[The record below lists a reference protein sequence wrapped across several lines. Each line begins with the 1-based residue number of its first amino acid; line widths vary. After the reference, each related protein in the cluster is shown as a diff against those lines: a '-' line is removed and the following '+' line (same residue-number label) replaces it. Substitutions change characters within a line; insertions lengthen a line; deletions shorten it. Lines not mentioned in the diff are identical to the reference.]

1 LKLLFKGEKLMT
13 ATTMK
18 IDEVGASSD
27 NLEHWH
33 DIEWVKCHKN
43 VKRLQA
49 RIVKATAEGRW
60 GKVKNL
66 QRILTHSFSA
76 KAIAVK
82 RVTENRGK
90 KTAGVDGET
99 WNTPESKAKAID
111 SLKRR
116 GYKSSPLRRVEIPK
130 KDGKKRKLGIPTM
143 KDRAM
148 QALYLLALE
157 PVAETTGD
165 LNSYGFR
172 PERATA
178 DARDQGFLT
187 LAKEDRPQWI
197 LEADIKG
204 CFDNISHEWLLEN
217 IPLDRKVLGEWL
229 KAGVIYNGEFTQTET
244 GTPQGGIISPTLA
257 NLALDGLEKV
267 INQNF
272 KRQRYWADGK
282 RKSKN
287 PRVNFIR
294 YADDFIIT
302 GNSKELLENEVKP
315 LVESFLKE
323 RGLELSPEK
332 TKVTHIDEGFNF
344 LGWNFR
350 KYDSKLLIKPSKN
363 SIKNVLGKVKG
374 ILNSNKNAKTENVIN
389 LLNPVITGWANYHK
403 GTVAKETFSY
413 VDHQIWIK
421 TWQWAVRRHP
431 NKGKIW
437 IKEKYFKSV
446 GNQNWVFSGENQG
459 EQSIKL
465 ASMAA
470 VPIERHIKIQ
480 ADSNPYDPKYEQYFE
495 KRLHVKMTKGQIGK
509 TKLAR
514 LWVQQ
519 KGICPV
525 CKVRIDDVENINI
538 HHILEKAKG
547 GKDIN
552 SNLVILHP
560 NCHRKVHSRNLK
572 VSKPDRETDL

>member
-1 LKLLFKGEKLMT
+1 MT
-13 ATTMK
+13 TTAMK
-18 IDEVGASSD
+18 IDEVGASSGMI
-27 NLEHWH
+27 EHWH
-33 DIEWVKCHKN
+33 DIKWVECHKN

-82 RVTENRGK
+82 RVTENKGK
-90 KTAGVDGET
+90 RTSGVDGET
-99 WNTPESKAKAID
+99 WNTPESKIKAID

-130 KDGKKRKLGIPTM
+130 KNGKKRKLGIPTM

-148 QALYLLALE
+148 QALHLLALE
-157 PVAETTGD
+157 PVTETTGD
-165 LNSYGFR
+165 PNSYGFR
-172 PERATA
+172 PERSTA
-178 DARDQGFLT
+178 DAREQGFKA
-187 LAKEDRPQWI
+187 LAIKQSAAWV

-217 IPLDRKVLGEWL
+217 IPLDRKVLKEWL
-229 KAGVIYNGEFTQTET
+229 KARVIYNGEFTETET

-257 NLALDGLEKV
+257 NLALDGLEKML
-267 INQNF
+267 NQNF
-272 KRQRYWADGK
+272 KIPQYRESGE

-287 PRVNFIR
+287 PKVNLIR

-302 GNSKELLENEVKP
+302 GASKELLENEVKP
-315 LVESFLKE
+315 LVENFLKE

-332 TKVTHIDEGFNF
+332 TKITHIEDGFNF

-350 KYDSKLLIKPSKN
+350 KYDSKLLIKPSKE
-363 SIKNVLGKVKG
+363 SIKG
-374 ILNSNKNAKTENVIN
+374 ILDKVKRILDSNKTAKPENVIN

-403 GTVAKETFSY
+403 GTVAKESFNY
-413 VDHQIWIK
+413 VDYQIWTK
-421 TWQWAVRRHP
+421 AWKWAVRRHP
-431 NKGKIW
+431 NKGKLW
-437 IKEKYFKSV
+437 IKDKYFKTV
-446 GNQNWVFSGENQG
+446 DNRNWVFSGENQG
-459 EQSIKL
+459 EHSTRL
-465 ASMAA
+465 ASMSA

-495 KRLHVKMTKGQIGK
+495 KRLHVKMTKGQVGK
-509 TKLAR
+509 TKLAK

-525 CKVRIDDVENINI
+525 CKMRIDDVENINI
-538 HHILEKAKG
+538 HHITEKAKG

-552 SNLVILHP
+552 SNLLILHP

-572 VSKPDRETDL
+572 VSKPDWENDL

>member
-1 LKLLFKGEKLMT
+1 MT
-13 ATTMK
+13 ATTSK
-18 IDEVGASSD
+18 IEEAMAPSD
-27 NLEHWH
+27 NFEHWH
-33 DIEWVKCHKN
+33 DIDWVKCHKN
-43 VKRLQA
+43 VKSLQA

-60 GKVKNL
+60 RMVRKL
-66 QRILTHSFSA
+66 QQLLTHSISA

-82 RVTENRGK
+82 RVTENKGK
-90 KTAGVDGET
+90 RTAGVDGET
-99 WNTPESKAKAID
+99 WNTPASKAKAID

-165 LNSYGFR
+165 PNSYGFR

-178 DARDQGFLT
+178 DAREQGFT
-187 LAKEDRPQWI
+187 ALASKQSAAWV

-204 CFDNISHEWLLEN
+204 CFDNISHKWLLEN
-217 IPLDRKVLGEWL
+217 TPLDRKVLKEWL
-229 KAGVIYNGEFTQTET
+229 KAGVIYNGEFTETET
-244 GTPQGGIISPTLA
+244 GTPQGGIVSPTLA
-257 NLALDGLEKV
+257 NLALDGLEKLL
-267 INQNF
+267 NQNF
-272 KRQRYWADGK
+272 KRLRYWQNGV

-287 PRVNFIR
+287 PKVNFIR

-302 GNSKELLENEVKP
+302 GDSKELLENEVKP
-315 LVESFLKE
+315 LVENFLKE

-332 TKVTHIDEGFNF
+332 TKITHIDDGFNF

-350 KYDSKLLIKPSKN
+350 KYDSKLLIKPSKESVK
-363 SIKNVLGKVKG
+363 SILDKVKG
-374 ILNSNKNAKTENVIN
+374 ILDNNKNTKTENVIY
-389 LLNPVITGWANYHK
+389 LLNPVIRGWANYHK
-403 GTVAKETFSY
+403 GAVAKEVFKS

-421 TWQWAVRRHP
+421 TWKWAVRRHP
-431 NKGKIW
+431 NKGKLW
-437 IKEKYFKSV
+437 IKNKYFKTVNSR
-446 GNQNWVFSGENQG
+446 NWVFSGGNRG
-459 EQSIKL
+459 EHSIRL
-465 ASMAA
+465 AVMSA
-470 VPIERHIKIQ
+470 VPIQRHIKIQ

-495 KRLHVKMTKGQIGK
+495 KRLHIKMTKGQVGK

-519 KGICPV
+519 KGICPA
-525 CKVRIDDVENINI
+525 CKTRIDDVNNVNI
-538 HHILEKAKG
+538 HHIIEKAKG
-547 GKDIN
+547 GKDIS

-572 VSKPDRETDL
+572 VSKLDWETDL

>member
-1 LKLLFKGEKLMT
+1 MT
-13 ATTMK
+13 ATTSNIVEAM
-18 IDEVGASSD
+18 ASSD
-27 NLEHWH
+27 NFEHWH
-33 DIEWVKCHKN
+33 DINWAECHKR
-43 VKRLQA
+43 VKSLQA
-49 RIVKATAEGRW
+49 RIVKATAKGRW
-60 GKVKNL
+60 RMVRKL
-66 QRILTHSFSA
+66 QQLLTRSFSA

-82 RVTENRGK
+82 RVTENKGK
-90 KTAGVDGET
+90 RTTGVDGIT

-157 PVAETTGD
+157 PVSETTAD
-165 LNSYGFR
+165 PNSYGFR
-172 PERATA
+172 PERSTA
-178 DARDQGFLT
+178 DARGQCFT
-187 LAKEDRPQWI
+187 ALAKKDRPQWI

-217 IPLDRKVLGEWL
+217 ILLDQKILKEWL
-229 KAGVIYNGEFTQTET
+229 KAGFIYSGKFTDTET

-272 KRQRYWADGK
+272 KTQKYQENGVMTY
-282 RKSKN
+282 KN
-287 PRVNFIR
+287 PKVNFIR

-302 GNSKELLENEVKP
+302 GNSKELLEDEVKP

-323 RGLELSPEK
+323 RGLKLSPEK
-332 TKVTHIDEGFNF
+332 TKTTHINDGFNF

-350 KYDSKLLIKPSKN
+350 KYDSKLLIKPSKESVK
-363 SIKNVLGKVKG
+363 SILGKVKG
-374 ILNSNKNAKTENVIN
+374 IFDSNKNAKTEKVIN

-403 GTVAKETFSY
+403 GTVAKETFNY
-413 VDHQIWIK
+413 VDYQIWIK
-421 TWQWAVRRHP
+421 TWKWAERRHP
-431 NKGKIW
+431 NKGKRW
-437 IKEKYFKSV
+437 IKDKYFKTV
-446 GNQNWVFSGENQG
+446 DNRNWIFSGENQG
-459 EQSIKL
+459 EHTIRL
-465 ASMAA
+465 ASMSA

-480 ADSNPYDPKYEQYFE
+480 ANANPYDPKYEQYFE
-495 KRLHVKMTKGQIGK
+495 KRLQVKMTKGRVGK

-519 KGICPV
+519 KGICSV
-525 CKVRIDDVENINI
+525 CKTRIDNVENINI
-538 HHILEKAKG
+538 HHILEKAQG

-552 SNLVILHP
+552 SNLIILHP
-560 NCHRKVHSRNLK
+560 NCHRQVHSRNLK

>member
-1 LKLLFKGEKLMT
+1 MT
-13 ATTMK
+13 ATTTCISVEEAM
-18 IDEVGASSD
+18 ASSD
-27 NLEHWH
+27 NFEHWH
-33 DIEWVKCHKN
+33 DIDWVKCHKK
-43 VKRLQA
+43 VKNLQA

-60 GKVKNL
+60 RMVRKL
-66 QRILTHSFSA
+66 QQLLTRSFSA

-82 RVTENRGK
+82 RVTENKGK
-90 KTAGVDGET
+90 RTAGVDGET
-99 WNTPESKAKAID
+99 WNTPAAKANAID

-130 KDGKKRKLGIPTM
+130 KNGKKRKLGIPTM

-157 PVAETTGD
+157 PVSETTAD
-165 LNSYGFR
+165 PNSYGFR

-178 DARDQGFLT
+178 DAREQGFKA
-187 LAKEDRPQWI
+187 LANKHRAEWI
-197 LEADIKG
+197 MEADIKG

-217 IPLDRKVLGEWL
+217 VPLDRKILKEWL
-229 KAGVIYNGEFTQTET
+229 KAGVIYNEKFTETET

-267 INQNF
+267 LNQNF
-272 KRQRYWADGK
+272 HYPQYSDSGEGK
-282 RKSKN
+282 VKN
-287 PRVNFIR
+287 PKVNFIR

-302 GNSKELLENEVKP
+302 GNSKELLEEKVKP

-332 TKVTHIDEGFNF
+332 TRVTHINDGFDF

-350 KYDSKLLIKPSKN
+350 KYDSKLLIKPSKE
-363 SIKNVLGKVKG
+363 SVKSVLEKVKG
-374 ILNSNKNAKTENVIN
+374 ILNSNKNAKTENVIH

-403 GTVAKETFSY
+403 GTVAKEIFSNI
-413 VDHQIWIK
+413 DNQIWNK
-421 TWQWAVRRHP
+421 TWKWAIRRHP
-431 NKGKIW
+431 NKGRKW
-437 IKEKYFKSV
+437 VKQKYFKTI
-446 GNQNWVFSGENQG
+446 GNQNWNFFGNFKG
-459 EQSIKL
+459 GQSIILEKM
-465 ASMAA
+465 SS
-470 VPIERHIKIQ
+470 VVIERHLKIQ
-480 ADSNPYDPKYEQYFE
+480 ADANPYDPKYEQYFE
-495 KRLHVKMTKGQIGK
+495 KRLHVKMTKGQAGK

-519 KGICPV
+519 KGICPA
-525 CKVRIDDVENINI
+525 CKTRIDDVENINI

-552 SNLVILHP
+552 SNLLILHSG
-560 NCHRKVHSRNLK
+560 CHRKVHSLNLK
-572 VSKPDRETDL
+572 VSKLDRETGL

>member
-1 LKLLFKGEKLMT
+1 MT
-13 ATTMK
+13 ANTMK
-18 IDEVGASSD
+18 IEDAGAPSD
-27 NLEHWH
+27 ISEHWH
-33 DIEWVKCHKN
+33 DIDWVECHKN

-49 RIVKATAEGRW
+49 RIVKATAEKQW
-60 GKVKNL
+60 GKVKKL
-66 QRILTHSFSA
+66 QRMLTHSFAA

-82 RVTENRGK
+82 RVTENEGK
-90 KTAGVDGET
+90 RTSGVDGET

-130 KDGKKRKLGIPTM
+130 KNGKKRKLGIPTM
-143 KDRAM
+143 RDRAM
-148 QALYLLALE
+148 QALHLLALE
-157 PVAETTGD
+157 PVAETTAD
-165 LNSYGFR
+165 FNSYGFR
-172 PERATA
+172 PERSTA
-178 DARDQGFLT
+178 DAREQCFIA
-187 LAKEDRPQWI
+187 LAKKDRPQWI

-217 IPLDRKVLGEWL
+217 IPLDQKILKEWL
-229 KAGVIYNGEFTQTET
+229 KAGVIYNGKFTETET

-272 KRQRYWADGK
+272 KDQEYRVNGV
-282 RKSKN
+282 RKFKSQK
-287 PRVNFIR
+287 VNFIR
-294 YADDFIIT
+294 YADDFVIT

-315 LVESFLKE
+315 LVENFLKE

-332 TKVTHIDEGFNF
+332 TKITHINDGFDF

-350 KYDSKLLIKPSKN
+350 KYDSKLLIKPSKE
-363 SIKNVLGKVKG
+363 SIKSILDKARG
-374 ILNSNKNAKTENVIN
+374 ILDSNKNAKTENVIN

-403 GTVAKETFSY
+403 GTVAKEIFSY
-413 VDHQIWIK
+413 VDHKIWIK
-421 TWQWAVRRHP
+421 TWNWAVRRHP
-431 NKGKIW
+431 NKGKLW
-437 IKEKYFKSV
+437 IREKYFKTID
-446 GNQNWVFSGENQG
+446 NQNWVLSGEDQG
-459 EQSIKL
+459 ELTKRLKRMS
-465 ASMAA
+465 AT
-470 VPIERHIKIQ
+470 PIERHTKIQ
-480 ADSNPYDPKYEQYFE
+480 ADVNPYDPKYEQYFE
-495 KRLHVKMTKGQIGK
+495 KRLHVKMTKGEVGK

-525 CKVRIDDVENINI
+525 CKTRIDDAVNYNI
-538 HHILEKAKG
+538 HHIVERVKG
-547 GKDIN
+547 GKDIS
-552 SNLVILHP
+552 SNLIILHP

>member
-1 LKLLFKGEKLMT
+1 MT
-13 ATTMK
+13 ATAMK
-18 IDEVGASSD
+18 IGEVGASSGMI
-27 NLEHWH
+27 EHWH
-33 DIEWVKCHKN
+33 DIKWVECHKN

-82 RVTENRGK
+82 RVTENKGK
-90 KTAGVDGET
+90 RTAGVDGET

-130 KDGKKRKLGIPTM
+130 KNGKKRKLGIPTM

-148 QALYLLALE
+148 QALHLLALE
-157 PVAETTGD
+157 PMAETTGD
-165 LNSYGFR
+165 SNSYGFR

-178 DARDQGFLT
+178 DAREQGFIA
-187 LAKEDRPQWI
+187 LANRRSAEWV

-217 IPLDRKVLGEWL
+217 VPLDRRVLKEWL
-229 KAGVIYNGEFTQTET
+229 KAGVVYNGEFTETET

-267 INQNF
+267 LNHNF
-272 KRQRYWADGK
+272 KPEKCWVNEAWSTRSPK
-282 RKSKN
+282 
-287 PRVNFIR
+287 VNFIR

-315 LVESFLKE
+315 IVENFLKE
-323 RGLELSPEK
+323 RGLKLSPEK
-332 TKVTHIDEGFNF
+332 TKITHINEGFNF

-350 KYDSKLLIKPSKN
+350 KYDSKLLIKPSKESVK
-363 SIKNVLGKVKG
+363 SILDKVKG
-374 ILNSNKNAKTENVIN
+374 ILDSNKNAKTENVIN

-403 GTVAKETFSY
+403 GTVAKEIFNY

-421 TWQWAVRRHP
+421 TWKWAVRRHP
-431 NKGKIW
+431 NKGKLW
-437 IKEKYFKSV
+437 IKAKYFKTV
-446 GNQNWVFSGENQG
+446 GNRNWVFSGENQD
-459 EQSIKL
+459 EHSTSL
-465 ASMAA
+465 ASMSA

-495 KRLHVKMTKGQIGK
+495 KRLYVKMTKGQVGK
-509 TKLAR
+509 TKLAK

-525 CKVRIDDVENINI
+525 CKTRIDDVENINI

-547 GKDIN
+547 GKDMN

>member
-1 LKLLFKGEKLMT
+1 MT

-27 NLEHWH
+27 AIEHWH
-33 DIEWVKCHKN
+33 DINWAECYKN

-60 GKVKNL
+60 GKVRNL
-66 QRILTHSFSA
+66 QHILTHSFSA

-82 RVTENRGK
+82 RVTENSGK
-90 KTAGVDGET
+90 RTAGVDGET
-99 WNTPESKAKAID
+99 WNTPESKADAID

-130 KDGKKRKLGIPTM
+130 KNGKKRKLGIPTM

-148 QALYLLALE
+148 QALHLLALE

-165 LNSYGFR
+165 PNSYGFR
-172 PERATA
+172 PERSTA
-178 DARDQGFLT
+178 DAREQGFNA
-187 LAKEDRPQWI
+187 LAPMRSATWV

-204 CFDNISHEWLLEN
+204 CFDNISHDWLLEN
-217 IPLDRKVLGEWL
+217 IPLDHKVLRDWL
-229 KAGVIYNGEFTQTET
+229 KAGVIYKSKFTETET

-257 NLALDGLEKV
+257 NLALDGMERMLD
-267 INQNF
+267 QNF
-272 KRQRYWADGK
+272 KK
-282 RKSKN
+282 RAYRENGVMKYSN
-287 PRVNFIR
+287 PKVNFIR

-315 LVESFLKE
+315 LVENFLKE

-332 TKVTHIDEGFNF
+332 TKITHINDGFDF

-350 KYDSKLLIKPSKN
+350 KYDSKLLIKPSKESVK
-363 SIKNVLGKVKG
+363 SILGKVKE
-374 ILNSNKNAKTENVIN
+374 ILDSNKTAKTENVIS

-403 GTVAKETFSY
+403 GTVAKDIFSY
-413 VDHQIWIK
+413 VDYQIWIK
-421 TWQWAVRRHP
+421 TWKWAERRHP
-431 NKGKIW
+431 NKGKGW
-437 IKEKYFKSV
+437 IKEKYFKTID
-446 GNQNWVFSGENQG
+446 NRNWVFSGECQDG
-459 EQSIKL
+459 QSIRL
-465 ASMAA
+465 AAMADFT
-470 VPIERHIKIQ
+470 IERHIKIQ
-480 ADSNPYDPKYEQYFE
+480 ANANPYDPKYEQYFE
-495 KRLHVKMTKGQIGK
+495 KRLEVKMTKGSARR

-525 CKVRIDDVENINI
+525 CKMRIDDVENFNI
-538 HHILEKAKG
+538 HHIVEKAKG

-560 NCHRKVHSRNLK
+560 NCHKKVHSRNLK
-572 VSKPDRETDL
+572 VSKPDRETDF

>member
-1 LKLLFKGEKLMT
+1 MT

-27 NLEHWH
+27 MLEHWH
-33 DIEWVKCHKN
+33 DINWAECHKN

-82 RVTENRGK
+82 RVTENLGK
-90 KTAGVDGET
+90 RTAGVDGET
-99 WNTPESKAKAID
+99 WNTPESKADAID

-130 KDGKKRKLGIPTM
+130 KNGKKRKLGIPTM

-148 QALYLLALE
+148 QALHLLALE

-165 LNSYGFR
+165 QNSYGFR
-172 PERATA
+172 PERSTA
-178 DARDQGFLT
+178 DAREQAFNA
-187 LAKEDRPQWI
+187 LAKAASPQWI
-197 LEADIKG
+197 LEGDIKG
-204 CFDNISHEWLLEN
+204 CFDNISHEWLLGN
-217 IPLDRKVLGEWL
+217 IPTDRKILKEWL
-229 KAGVIYNGEFTQTET
+229 KAGVIYNGELNETET

-267 INQNF
+267 INHNF
-272 KRQRYWADGK
+272 KTLRYWENEVK
-282 RKSKN
+282 KSKN
-287 PRVNFIR
+287 PKVNFIR

-302 GNSKELLENEVKP
+302 GISKELLENEVKP
-315 LVESFLKE
+315 LVKNFLKE

-332 TKVTHIDEGFNF
+332 TKITHIKDGFDF

-350 KYDSKLLIKPSKN
+350 KYNSKLLIKPSKESVK
-363 SIKNVLGKVKG
+363 SILRKVKE
-374 ILNSNKNAKTENVIN
+374 ILDSNKTTKTENVIN

-413 VDHQIWIK
+413 VDHQIWMK

-446 GNQNWVFSGENQG
+446 DNRHWVFSGDNQG
-459 EQSIKL
+459 EQSTRL
-465 ASMAA
+465 ASMSEF
-470 VPIERHIKIQ
+470 PIERHIKIQ
-480 ADSNPYDPKYEQYFE
+480 ANANPYDPKYEQYFE
-495 KRLHVKMTKGQIGK
+495 KRLHAKMTKGQVGK

-525 CKVRIDDVENINI
+525 CNMRIDDVENFNI
-538 HHILEKAKG
+538 HHIVEKAKG

-572 VSKPDRETDL
+572 VGKPDRETDL

>member
-1 LKLLFKGEKLMT
+1 MT

-27 NLEHWH
+27 TLEHWH
-33 DIEWVKCHKN
+33 DINWVECHRN

-76 KAIAVK
+76 KAVAVK
-82 RVTENRGK
+82 RVTENLGK
-90 KTAGVDGET
+90 RTAGVDGET
-99 WNTPESKAKAID
+99 WNTPESKADAID

-130 KDGKKRKLGIPTM
+130 KNGKKRKLGIPTM

-148 QALYLLALE
+148 QALHLLALE

-172 PERATA
+172 PERSTA
-178 DARDQGFLT
+178 DAREQGFIT
-187 LAKEDRPQWI
+187 LASKQSAEWV

-217 IPLDRKVLGEWL
+217 IPTDRKILKEWL
-229 KAGVIYNGEFTQTET
+229 KAGVIYNGEFTKTET

-257 NLALDGLEKV
+257 NLALDGLEKRL
-267 INQNF
+267 NQTF
-272 KRQRYWADGK
+272 KCHHYRADGK
-282 RKSKN
+282 LKSRN
-287 PRVNFIR
+287 PKVNFIR

-315 LVESFLKE
+315 LVENFLKE

-332 TKVTHIDEGFNF
+332 TKITHINDGFDF

-350 KYDSKLLIKPSKN
+350 KYDSKLLIKPSKE
-363 SIKNVLGKVKG
+363 SVKNVLGKVKD
-374 ILNSNKNAKTENVIN
+374 ILDSNKSAKTENVIR
-389 LLNPVITGWANYHK
+389 LLNPVIIGWANYHK
-403 GTVAKETFSY
+403 GTVAKEIFSY
-413 VDHQIWIK
+413 VDHHIWIK
-421 TWQWAVRRHP
+421 TWKWASRRHP
-431 NKGKIW
+431 NKGKRW
-437 IKEKYFKSV
+437 IREKYFKTV
-446 GNQNWVFSGENQG
+446 DNRNWVFSGEDQDG
-459 EQSIKL
+459 QSIRL
-465 ASMAA
+465 AAMSEF
-470 VPIERHIKIQ
+470 PIERHIKIQ
-480 ADSNPYDPKYEQYFE
+480 ANANPYDPKYEQYFE
-495 KRLHVKMTKGQIGK
+495 KRLHAKMTKGQVGR

-525 CKVRIDDVENINI
+525 CNMRIDDVENINI
-538 HHILEKAKG
+538 HHIVEKAKG

-572 VSKPDRETDL
+572 ISKPDQETDL

>member
-480 ADSNPYDPKYEQYFE
+480 ADSNP
-495 KRLHVKMTKGQIGK
+495 
-509 TKLAR
+509 
-514 LWVQQ
+514 
-519 KGICPV
+519 
-525 CKVRIDDVENINI
+525 
-538 HHILEKAKG
+538 
-547 GKDIN
+547 
-552 SNLVILHP
+552 
-560 NCHRKVHSRNLK
+560 
-572 VSKPDRETDL
+572 

>member
-1 LKLLFKGEKLMT
+1 
-13 ATTMK
+13 MK
-18 IDEVGASSD
+18 IDDAGASSD
-27 NLEHWH
+27 MIEHWH
-33 DIEWVKCHKN
+33 DVEWVECHKN

-60 GKVKNL
+60 GKVKKL
-66 QRILTHSFSA
+66 QHILTRSFAA

-82 RVTENRGK
+82 RVTENKGK
-90 KTAGVDGET
+90 RTAGVDGET
-99 WNTPESKAKAID
+99 WNTPETKAKAID

-148 QALYLLALE
+148 QALHLLALE
-157 PVAETTGD
+157 PVSETTAD
-165 LNSYGFR
+165 SNSYGFR

-178 DARDQGFLT
+178 DARERGFQV
-187 LAKEDRPQWI
+187 LAKRLNAEWV

-204 CFDNISHEWLLEN
+204 CFDHISHEWLLEN
-217 IPLDRKVLGEWL
+217 IPLDRKILREWL
-229 KAGVIYNGEFTQTET
+229 KAGVIYNGKFTDTET

-267 INQNF
+267 LNQNF
-272 KRQRYWADGK
+272 KILQYRENGE

-287 PRVNFIR
+287 PKVNFIR

-302 GNSKELLENEVKP
+302 GDSKEQLEDEVKP

-332 TKVTHIDEGFNF
+332 TKITHINDGFDF

-350 KYDSKLLIKPSKN
+350 KYDSKLLIKPSKD
-363 SIKNVLGKVKG
+363 SIKNVLGKVKV
-374 ILNSNKNAKTENVIN
+374 ILDSNKNAKTENVIN

-413 VDHQIWIK
+413 VDHQVWIK
-421 TWQWAVRRHP
+421 TWKWAERRHP
-431 NKGKIW
+431 NKGKLW
-437 IKEKYFKSV
+437 IKNKYFKTV
-446 GNQNWVFSGENQG
+446 DNRNWVFSGENQG
-459 EQSIKL
+459 EHSTRL
-465 ASMAA
+465 AVMSA

-480 ADSNPYDPKYEQYFE
+480 ADANPYDPKYEQYFE
-495 KRLHVKMTKGQIGK
+495 KRLEVKMTKESVRR
-509 TKLAR
+509 TKLAK

-525 CKVRIDDVENINI
+525 CKTRIDNVENFNI
-538 HHILEKAKG
+538 HHIVEKAKG

-560 NCHRKVHSRNLK
+560 NCHRKVHSRYLK
-572 VSKPDRETDL
+572 VRKPDRETDL

>member
-1 LKLLFKGEKLMT
+1 MT
-13 ATTMK
+13 ATTSNIVEAM
-18 IDEVGASSD
+18 ASSD
-27 NLEHWH
+27 NFEHWH
-33 DIEWVKCHKN
+33 DINWAECHKR
-43 VKRLQA
+43 VKSLQA
-49 RIVKATAEGRW
+49 RIVKATAKGRW
-60 GKVKNL
+60 RMVRKL
-66 QRILTHSFSA
+66 QQLLTRSFSA

-82 RVTENRGK
+82 RVTENKGK
-90 KTAGVDGET
+90 RTTGVDGIT

-157 PVAETTGD
+157 PVSETTAD
-165 LNSYGFR
+165 PNSYGFR
-172 PERATA
+172 PERSTA
-178 DARDQGFLT
+178 DARGQCFT
-187 LAKEDRPQWI
+187 ALAKKDRPQWI

-217 IPLDRKVLGEWL
+217 ILLDQKILKEWL
-229 KAGVIYNGEFTQTET
+229 KAGFIYSGKFTDTET

-272 KRQRYWADGK
+272 KTQKYQENGVMTY
-282 RKSKN
+282 KN
-287 PRVNFIR
+287 PKVNFIR

-302 GNSKELLENEVKP
+302 GNSKELLEDEVKP

-323 RGLELSPEK
+323 RGLKLSPEK
-332 TKVTHIDEGFNF
+332 TKTTHINDGFNF

-350 KYDSKLLIKPSKN
+350 KYDSKLLIKPSKESVK
-363 SIKNVLGKVKG
+363 SILGKVKG
-374 ILNSNKNAKTENVIN
+374 IFDSNKNAKTEKVIN

-403 GTVAKETFSY
+403 GTVAKETFNY
-413 VDHQIWIK
+413 VDYQIWIK
-421 TWQWAVRRHP
+421 TWKWAERRHP
-431 NKGKIW
+431 NKGKRW
-437 IKEKYFKSV
+437 IKDKYFKTV
-446 GNQNWVFSGENQG
+446 DNRNWIFSGENQG
-459 EQSIKL
+459 EHTIRL
-465 ASMAA
+465 ASMSA

-480 ADSNPYDPKYEQYFE
+480 ANANPYDPKYEQYFE
-495 KRLHVKMTKGQIGK
+495 KRLQVKMTKGRVGK

-525 CKVRIDDVENINI
+525 CKTRIDNVENINI
-538 HHILEKAKG
+538 HHILEKAQG

-552 SNLVILHP
+552 SNLIILHP
-560 NCHRKVHSRNLK
+560 NCHRQVHSRNLK

>member
-1 LKLLFKGEKLMT
+1 MT
-13 ATTMK
+13 ATAMK
-18 IDEVGASSD
+18 IGEVGASSGMI
-27 NLEHWH
+27 EHWH
-33 DIEWVKCHKN
+33 DIKWVECHKN

-82 RVTENRGK
+82 RVTENKGK
-90 KTAGVDGET
+90 RTAGVDGET

-111 SLKRR
+111 SLKMR

-130 KDGKKRKLGIPTM
+130 KNGKKRKLGIPTM

-148 QALYLLALE
+148 QALHLLALE
-157 PVAETTGD
+157 PMAETTGD
-165 LNSYGFR
+165 SNSYGFR

-178 DARDQGFLT
+178 DAREQGFIA
-187 LAKEDRPQWI
+187 LANRRSAEWV

-217 IPLDRKVLGEWL
+217 VPLDRRVLKEWL
-229 KAGVIYNGEFTQTET
+229 KAGVVYKGEFTETET

-267 INQNF
+267 LNHNF
-272 KRQRYWADGK
+272 KPEKCWVNEAWSTRSPK
-282 RKSKN
+282 
-287 PRVNFIR
+287 VNFIR

-315 LVESFLKE
+315 IVENFLKE
-323 RGLELSPEK
+323 RGLKLSPEK
-332 TKVTHIDEGFNF
+332 TKITHINEGFNF

-350 KYDSKLLIKPSKN
+350 KYDSKLLIKPSKESVK
-363 SIKNVLGKVKG
+363 SILDKVKG
-374 ILNSNKNAKTENVIN
+374 ILDSNKNAKTENVIN

-403 GTVAKETFSY
+403 GTVAKEIFNY

-421 TWQWAVRRHP
+421 TWKWAVRRHP
-431 NKGKIW
+431 NKGKLW
-437 IKEKYFKSV
+437 IKAKYFKTV
-446 GNQNWVFSGENQG
+446 GNRNWVFSGENQD
-459 EQSIKL
+459 EHSTSL
-465 ASMAA
+465 ASMSA

-495 KRLHVKMTKGQIGK
+495 KRLYVKMTKGQVGK
-509 TKLAR
+509 TKLAK

-525 CKVRIDDVENINI
+525 CKTRIDDVENIN
-538 HHILEKAKG
+538 
-547 GKDIN
+547 
-552 SNLVILHP
+552 
-560 NCHRKVHSRNLK
+560 
-572 VSKPDRETDL
+572 

>member
-1 LKLLFKGEKLMT
+1 
-13 ATTMK
+13 MK

-33 DIEWVKCHKN
+33 DINWVKCHKN

-66 QRILTHSFSA
+66 QRILTHSFAA
-76 KAIAVK
+76 KAVAVK
-82 RVTENRGK
+82 RVTENKGK
-90 KTAGVDGET
+90 RTAGVDGET
-99 WNTPESKAKAID
+99 WNTPESKARAID

-157 PVAETTGD
+157 PVAETTAD
-165 LNSYGFR
+165 PNSYGFR

-178 DARDQGFLT
+178 DAREQGFIT
-187 LAKEDRPQWI
+187 LASKQRAEWV

-204 CFDNISHEWLLEN
+204 CFDNISHKWLLEN
-217 IPLDRKVLGEWL
+217 TPLDRKVLKEWL
-229 KAGVIYNGEFTQTET
+229 KAGVIYNGEFTETET

-267 INQNF
+267 LNQNF
-272 KRQRYWADGK
+272 IRQQYWENGV

-287 PRVNFIR
+287 PKVNFIR

-302 GNSKELLENEVKP
+302 GDSKELLENEVKP

-332 TKVTHIDEGFNF
+332 TKITHIDDGFNF

-350 KYDSKLLIKPSKN
+350 KYDSKLLTKPSKE
-363 SIKNVLGKVKG
+363 SLKNILEKVKG
-374 ILNSNKNAKTENVIN
+374 ILNSNKNAKTENVIH

-403 GTVAKETFSY
+403 GTVAKQTFKY
-413 VDHQIWIK
+413 IDNQIWNK
-421 TWQWAVRRHP
+421 TWQWALRRHP
-431 NKGKIW
+431 NKGKKW
-437 IKEKYFKSV
+437 IKEKYFKTT
-446 GNQNWVFSGENQG
+446 GNRDWNFFEKNQNG
-459 EQSIKL
+459 QSIEL
-465 ASMAA
+465 AKMSA

-495 KRLHVKMTKGQIGK
+495 KRLHVKMTKGQVGK

-525 CKVRIDDVENINI
+525 CKTRIDDVENINI
-538 HHILEKAKG
+538 HHIIGKAKG
-547 GKDIN
+547 GKDTN

-572 VSKPDRETDL
+572 VSKLDWETNL